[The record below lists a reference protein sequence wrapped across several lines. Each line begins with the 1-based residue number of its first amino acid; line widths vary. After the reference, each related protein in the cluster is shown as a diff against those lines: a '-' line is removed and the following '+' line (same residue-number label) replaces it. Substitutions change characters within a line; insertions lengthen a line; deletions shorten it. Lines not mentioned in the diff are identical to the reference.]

1 MYELEVV
8 SFSSKII
15 PNVCA
20 LSISPYN
27 MDKEYMYAVGDE
39 YGSVTAFYRSYSARG
54 SFTFLNG
61 TESRRICCPV
71 PNRTTSSI
79 QSLAFSD
86 EVSFNYWPK
95 SSIYFST
102 QGKKLFAGTK
112 SGVIHGWCIRN
123 GQSQRFVEL
132 KEPKEG
138 KIFSSVTAIQPLKD
152 CNYIVSSAYNSKVY

>member
-1 MYELEVV
+1 MKNEQYPKDIIIVMHANKMFYPLLSNIRNVKQSMDELEVV

-39 YGSVTAFYRSYSARG
+39 YGFVTAFYRSYSARG
-54 SFTFLNG
+54 AFTFLNG

-71 PNRTTSSI
+71 PNHTLSSI

-95 SSIYFST
+95 SFYFFFHL
-102 QGKKLFAGTK
+102 G
-112 SGVIHGWCIRN
+112 
-123 GQSQRFVEL
+123 
-132 KEPKEG
+132 
-138 KIFSSVTAIQPLKD
+138 
-152 CNYIVSSAYNSKVY
+152 